1 MTDAE
6 REACAL
12 SARLDLL
19 AKTASEQGLNMLGTM
34 LTSPGQVNHFN
45 IIKELELLATQTNQL
60 NKPEIEQLIEDYRA
74 YYMPAPTKP

>member
-6 REACAL
+6 REARAL
-12 SARLDLL
+12 SARLDSL
-19 AKTASEQGLNMLGTM
+19 ARLASESGLKMLEAM
-34 LTSPGQVNHFN
+34 LASPGQVNHSN
-45 IIKELELLATQTNQL
+45 VIKELELLATQTNQL